1 MSTAG
6 RASTKAPT
14 PLKYLKSAQSQV
26 VLVKLKDGNEYVGV
40 LELVDPT
47 MNIVLSDCDE
57 IDSNGNKTTKY
68 GKALIR
74 GSQILFVSINYGR
87 VSPELAL
94 R

>member
-1 MSTAG
+1 
-6 RASTKAPT
+6 
-14 PLKYLKSAQSQV
+14 
-26 VLVKLKDGNEYVGV
+26 V

-47 MNIVLSDCDE
+47 MNVVLSDCDE
-57 IDSNGNKTTKY
+57 IDSSGNKTTKY

-87 VSPELAL
+87 VSPELAV